1 MKSPRSGGSIR
12 TPKSDAGITNF
23 RVEQPREQIMNKRDR
38 TTKRSASRGPLRLV
52 LISGLAMTAVAA
64 CGDSDEESAQET
76 YCEAAESLDASVD
89 ALLDLD
95 LVAEGT
101 DGLESALVAVDN
113 DLSDLSD
120 SATEAAADDV
130 NALQQSVDAVEGAL
144 SGLGAEIS
152 SENVAGLQ
160 SAIQSVDAAAQAL
173 TDTLSDC

>member
-1 MKSPRSGGSIR
+1 
-12 TPKSDAGITNF
+12 
-23 RVEQPREQIMNKRDR
+23 
-38 TTKRSASRGPLRLV
+38 
-52 LISGLAMTAVAA
+52 
-64 CGDSDEESAQET
+64 
-76 YCEAAESLDASVD
+76 
-89 ALLDLD
+89 
-95 LVAEGT
+95 
-101 DGLESALVAVDN
+101 VDN

-152 SENVAGLQ
+152 SENVVGLQ